1 MQLFTD
7 APARLMPPLP
17 RDALASAAAAR
28 RAPDTGHTFTPAV
41 DERTLDV
48 FRRARDPADPRELRD
63 LWLGRIEHE
72 QGRHATRPQL
82 AEHWRA
88 SAHRRDVTTEELLSS
103 RTTVAFVHE
112 LHQGFP
118 HEEAGDAGT
127 PGPRLSLLPG
137 PADACATH
145 LPRTVRD
152 CMRYA
157 LRRDWYGYSDSCGR
171 VPAREALAAYENR
184 RVHGARYT
192 GRNVALTVN
201 APFAVSGL
209 ADHLL
214 SGRPASGAPALCA
227 VPNRPTTVQAVARRA
242 DIRLVPLTCADGTM
256 SVAPLLAA
264 LRPDTPLVFLPTVA
278 CTTGARVAE
287 DELALLIRAAPP
299 STVILLDESDE
310 WLGGTAPL
318 SAARAA
324 PHVVRVSGFP
334 HTWQP
339 QVLDAAWIVA
349 DSALVADYYEY
360 ASTSF
365 GGPPSLL
372 YTTVEVVARME
383 RWLAEG
389 TDRVGPAETGE
400 FETTYGLTRARL
412 QHAYDR
418 YRLERRSQE
427 TTLTTLRDAAVHRL
441 SRTAGVRVHTPRCSV
456 DLLVETARPYDSYR
470 LCGELLRETGVAA
483 HPPLLDFCL
492 AGGGLR
498 ITTAKQWPRLT
509 AALSRLRPFL
519 EVP

>member
-7 APARLMPPLP
+7 APPRLMPPLP
-17 RDALASAAAAR
+17 PDALASAAAAR
-28 RAPDTGHTFTPAV
+28 RAPRTGLTFTPAV
-41 DERTLDV
+41 DERTLEV

-63 LWLGRIEHE
+63 LWLGRIEYE
-72 QGRHATRPQL
+72 RGRHATRSRL
-82 AEHWRA
+82 AERWRA
-88 SAHRRDVTTEELLSS
+88 SAPRRNVTPEELLSS
-103 RTTVAFVHE
+103 RATVAFVHE
-112 LHQGFP
+112 LHRWFL
-118 HEEAGDAGT
+118 HEETGDAGV
-127 PGPRLSLLPG
+127 PRLSLLPG

-171 VPAREALAAYENR
+171 IPAREALAAYENR
-184 RVHGARYT
+184 RVDGARYT

-201 APFAVSGL
+201 AAFAVSGL

-214 SGRPASGAPALCA
+214 TGRPASGAPALCA
-227 VPNRPTTVQAVARRA
+227 VPHRPATVQAVARRA
-242 DIRLVPLTCADGTM
+242 DVRLVPLTSADGTM
-256 SVAPLLAA
+256 SVAPLVAA
-264 LRPDTPLVFLPTVA
+264 LRPDTPLVLLPTVA

-287 DELALLIRAAPP
+287 DELARLIRAAPP

-310 WLGGTAPL
+310 WLGGSAPL

-334 HTWQP
+334 RIWQP

-349 DSALVADYYEY
+349 DSALVADHYEY

-400 FETTYGLTRARL
+400 FETAYGLTRARL

-418 YRLERRSQE
+418 YRQERRSQE
-427 TTLTTLRDAAVHRL
+427 TTLTALRDAAAHRL
-441 SRTAGVRVHTPRCSV
+441 SRTARVHTPCCSV
-456 DLLVETARPYDSYR
+456 DLLVEAARPYDSYR

-483 HPPLLDFCL
+483 HPALLDFCF
-492 AGGGLR
+492 AGAGLR

-509 AALSRLRPFL
+509 AALSRLCPFL
-519 EVP
+519 EAP